1 MMRVLIL
8 VISLICFNVQADEDE
23 HVHEHS
29 HEKEQKQKDDHGH
42 DEKEKEEAIELSPEA
57 VKNFGIKVEKIVS
70 KAQKAEIPLSAIVDS
85 KDKKQIFIFHAGK
98 YEVRDVKIIKRSP
111 TSVTVD
117 SFGESEDVVTSGVN
131 YLKVVEMS
139 HGEEGGGGHGH

>member
-8 VISLICFNVQADEDE
+8 AISLICFNVQADVDE
-23 HVHEHS
+23 HGHEHGQ
-29 HEKEQKQKDDHGH
+29 EKEQKQKDDHGH
-42 DEKEKEEAIELSPEA
+42 DEKEESIELSPEA